1 MPKKKDATYD
11 RLIKV
16 GLQDPFIRGIAGV
29 VVIAT
34 AASIAISAL
43 GSGTKAIITIALSLL
58 FGVVLVVLRALM
70 KYVDS
75 PFVKIVCFAS
85 SAVIVTVFLVF
96 TVLLVPAAVICWPQ
110 PYAQLLS
117 LPNCALAAI
126 ENVTSE
132 KPFTPVAYT
141 GTGITHNPDNNK
153 YLVLVFYRPDR
164 KQDAE
169 RIVGA
174 LQTAGYR
181 SNAVQSSLDEV
192 IAPDKRPG
200 TTLIKTTALA
210 RPIVADVSTV
220 LRYAIPAKASY
231 ISFFPD
237 DAALR
242 QGNIQISLF

>member
-1 MPKKKDATYD
+1 VAKKRDATYD

-43 GSGTKAIITIALSLL
+43 GSGAKAIITPSA
-58 FGVVLVVLRALM
+58 
-70 KYVDS
+70 
-75 PFVKIVCFAS
+75 
-85 SAVIVTVFLVF
+85 AVIMTVFLVF

-117 LPNCALAAI
+117 LPNCLAQI
-126 ENVTSE
+126 EKAAAQIEKAMIE

-141 GTGITHNPDNNK
+141 GTGITHNPDNDK
-153 YLVLVFYRPDR
+153 YLVLVFYRPER

-174 LQTAGYR
+174 LRSAGYR
-181 SNAVQSSLDEV
+181 SDGTLSSLDEV
-192 IAPDKRPG
+192 VTPNRHPDM
-200 TTLIKTTALA
+200 TLIKTTTLA
-210 RPIVADVSTV
+210 RPIVGDVFTIV
-220 LRYAIPAKASY
+220 RFAIPVKAS
-231 ISFFPD
+231 SVALFPE
-237 DAALR
+237 DAPLR
-242 QGNIQISLF
+242 GGNIQISLF